1 MKKVCVITGGGSG
14 MGLATAK
21 LVCEEGYYTIL
32 VGRTA
37 SKLEKAVNDLRSAG
51 GEAEAF
57 SCDVS
62 DRESCFA
69 LAKHAAECGEVKA
82 ILHIAGLSPHM
93 GDAEKILRGNA
104 LGTVNIN
111 DAFYEVMAPGGC
123 VIDTSSMS
131 AYLAPQFVMPQGVY
145 KLARTDREKF
155 IKKLVELMMN
165 HGIKKEDILAIFQK
179 EAKDIRVGDM
189 HNGEFDFW
197 VRFPEENEDEYY
209 YCFKDEGCHM
219 IYHRFL
225 PEDYADFGF

>member
-1 MKKVCVITGGGSG
+1 
-14 MGLATAK
+14 MGFKRLEKNLIDIIKEEQAK
-21 LVCEEGYYTIL
+21 LGFRKEEIRLYYPLISL
-32 VGRTA
+32 NHFFEADDDVDEMQAR
-37 SKLEKAVNDLRSAG
+37 LEQFP
-51 GEAEAF
+51 E
-57 SCDVS
+57 
-62 DRESCFA
+62 
-69 LAKHAAECGEVKA
+69 EVKKKLGD
-82 ILHIAGLSPHM
+82 ICVTHKKDRFCLHIPEQGSVYVHEHM
-93 GDAEKILRGNA
+93 AEN
-104 LGTVNIN
+104 
-111 DAFYEVMAPGGC
+111 E
-123 VIDTSSMS
+123 
-131 AYLAPQFVMPQGVY
+131 
-145 KLARTDREKF
+145 F

>member
-1 MKKVCVITGGGSG
+1 
-14 MGLATAK
+14 MGFKRLEKNLIDIIKEEQAK
-21 LVCEEGYYTIL
+21 LGFRTEEISLYYPLISLNHFFEADDDVDEMQT
-32 VGRTA
+32 R
-37 SKLEKAVNDLRSAG
+37 LEQFP
-51 GEAEAF
+51 E
-57 SCDVS
+57 
-62 DRESCFA
+62 
-69 LAKHAAECGEVKA
+69 EVKKKLGD
-82 ILHIAGLSPHM
+82 ICVTHKKDRFCLHIPEQGSVYVHEHM
-93 GDAEKILRGNA
+93 AEN
-104 LGTVNIN
+104 
-111 DAFYEVMAPGGC
+111 E
-123 VIDTSSMS
+123 
-131 AYLAPQFVMPQGVY
+131 
-145 KLARTDREKF
+145 F